1 MEKVKKFINKR
12 SKLSLLV
19 FLVSV
24 LIGILMI
31 LEFTNYFEY
40 MSLYYNTEEL
50 EEGILKGM
58 SILPMISNEIFLTFN
73 ILVSGILVFISLYN
87 IAGYLHNNAEFM
99 FISTGLCIILFSMGL
114 YVFELGGIVFIGSL
128 VILNL
133 LGYID
138 QVKLMT
144 KKDK

>member
-19 FLVSV
+19 FLVSI